1 MKMKPLPYPDWLDDL
16 WAKSPNKG
24 EGGHAESL
32 AQHTWFVL
40 ERLAEFIRLRPSLPQ
55 QLGRED
61 LWHLLYWSV
70 FFHDFGKAIPA
81 FQGVLRGQHDDKD
94 IWGKH
99 RHEVFS
105 LSFLSWIRNGLT
117 ASQFQWIAAAVVSH
131 HREYDEIRSL
141 YPSLNKG
148 DEDSLSTHLR
158 EIKIE
163 TLQGLWRWLVECSS
177 AWITALKLDSLGV
190 QSLHVVSQ
198 DEATVSIQQCGTE
211 HILFALKS
219 YRVFVE
225 SLLEAEQKFL
235 VSAMA
240 LRGHIIN
247 VDHSGSAHIEP
258 MPKLNIS
265 KVSIFTKRQISA
277 DNLFS
282 HQIEVEKVRGS
293 ALLVAPTG
301 SGKTEAALFWAA
313 QQEDASRLFYTLPFQ
328 ASMNAMKLRLS
339 EIFGNDCVGL
349 QHGRGLSAL
358 YTQLMEQEYGPAE
371 AAKNARRMKNLSE
384 LNYPPL
390 RVFSPYQMLKAMYRI
405 KGYEAQLTDYHNA
418 LFILD
423 EIHAYEVGRLAMIL
437 KTIQYLRQYYHARFF
452 VMSATFPTLIKNWLK
467 DALDDSV
474 EIIASQS
481 VYQKFQRHCLLVIEG
496 DLLSDKNILQ
506 ITNEAKTG
514 KSVLVVCNIVARAQ
528 QAYAILR
535 SELQG
540 VAQVELLHSRFN
552 MRDRMKKEKF
562 IIEKTGTRSGQRSA
576 VVLVATQTVEVSL
589 DIDFDTIFTD
599 PAPLEALVQRFGR
612 VNRRRR
618 METLAR
624 VQVFTKP
631 DDGQNIYDPRL
642 ISRTIQILRRENGKP
657 IDESKVGGW
666 LDEIYKDDIADSWQ
680 EEFWKVTKEF
690 ENVCVNTL
698 RPFATADSNLEDQFS
713 KLFDGI
719 EVLPNDLYDEF
730 LHRKEIDPIMAN
742 ELLVPIR
749 WGQYHMM
756 VNKGLIK
763 PRDLTIPPVVMSS
776 YNSELGLS
784 FTRTQKNDE
793 WY

>member
-1 MKMKPLPYPDWLDDL
+1 MKPSLYPDWLDDI
-16 WAKSPNKG
+16 WAKSSNKG

-40 ERLAEFIRLRPSLPQ
+40 ECLAEFIRLRPSLPQ

-61 LWHLLYWSV
+61 LWHLLYWSA

-81 FQGVLRGQHDDKD
+81 FQGVLRGQREDKD
-94 IWGKH
+94 MWGKH

-105 LSFLSWIRNGLT
+105 LSFLSWIQDDLT
-117 ASQFQWIAAAVVSH
+117 SNQFQWIVTAVVSH
-131 HREYDEIRSL
+131 HRECDEIRSL

-148 DEDSLSTHLR
+148 DEDPLSTHLGG
-158 EIKIE
+158 IKIE

-177 AWITALKLDSLGV
+177 NWITTLELDSFGV
-190 QSLHVVSQ
+190 RSLHVVSQ
-198 DEATVSIQQCGTE
+198 DEAITSIQQRGAE
-211 HILFALKS
+211 NIRFALKA
-219 YRVFVE
+219 YRVFIE
-225 SLLEAEQKFL
+225 SLTEAEQKIL

-240 LRGHIIN
+240 LRGYIIN

-258 MPKLNIS
+258 MPKLSIS
-265 KVSIFTKRQISA
+265 KTAITAKRQINT

-282 HQIEVEKVRGS
+282 HQIESGKAKGS

-358 YTQLMEQEYGPAE
+358 YTQLMEQEYDPTE
-371 AAKNARRMKNLSE
+371 AAKNARHMKNLSE

-437 KTIQYLRQYYHARFF
+437 KTIQYLRQHYHARFF

-467 DALDDSV
+467 DALNNPV
-474 EIIASQS
+474 EIIASQR

-506 ITNEAKTG
+506 ITNEAKAG

-528 QAYAILR
+528 QAYEILH
-535 SELQG
+535 SKLQG

-552 MRDRMKKEKF
+552 MRDRMKKERF
-562 IIEKTGTRSGQRSA
+562 IIEKTGARSDQRSA

-589 DIDFDTIFTD
+589 DIDLDTIFTD

-631 DDGQNIYDPRL
+631 DDGQNIYEPRL

-657 IDESKVGGW
+657 IDENKVGGW
-666 LDEIYKDDIADSWQ
+666 LDEIYKDDIADLWQ
-680 EEFWKVTKEF
+680 EEFRKITKEF
-690 ENVCVNTL
+690 EDVCINTL
-698 RPFATADSNLEDQFS
+698 RPFATADYNLEDQFS

-730 LHRKEIDPIMAN
+730 LYKKEIDSIMAN

-749 WGQYHMM
+749 WGQYHML

-763 PRDLTIPPVVMSS
+763 PRDLAIPPVVMSS

-784 FTRTQKNDE
+784 FNRTQKDDE
-793 WY
+793 WD

>member
-1 MKMKPLPYPDWLDDL
+1 MKPSPYPDWLDDL

-24 EGGHAESL
+24 EGGYAESL
-32 AQHTWFVL
+32 AQHTWLVL

-70 FFHDFGKAIPA
+70 FFHDFGKTIPA
-81 FQGVLRGQHDDKD
+81 FQGVLRGQREDKD
-94 IWGKH
+94 RWGKH

-105 LSFLSWIRNGLT
+105 LSFLSWIQDDLT
-117 ASQFQWIAAAVVSH
+117 SDQFQWIAAAVVSH
-131 HREYDEIRSL
+131 HRDCDEIRSL
-141 YPSLNKG
+141 YPSLNEG
-148 DEDSLSTHLR
+148 DEDPLSTHLR

-163 TLQGLWRWLVECSS
+163 TLQSLWRWLVECSGT
-177 AWITALKLDSLGV
+177 WITALKLDSFGV
-190 QSLHVVSQ
+190 RSLHVVSQ
-198 DEATVSIQQCGTE
+198 DEAIASTQQRGAE
-211 HILFALKS
+211 NIRFALKS
-219 YRVFVE
+219 YRVFIE
-225 SLLEAEQKFL
+225 SLEEVEQKIL
-235 VSAMA
+235 VGALA

-258 MPKLNIS
+258 MPQIIIS
-265 KVSIFTKRQISA
+265 KTAIIAKRQIN
-277 DNLFS
+277 DNELFS
-282 HQIEVEKVRGS
+282 HQIEAGETKGS

-313 QQEDASRLFYTLPFQ
+313 KQDHAPRLFYTLPFQ
-328 ASMNAMKLRLS
+328 ASMNTMKLRLD
-339 EIFGNDCVGL
+339 EIFGDDCVGL

-358 YTQLMEQEYGPAE
+358 YRQLMEREYSPAE
-371 AAKNARRMKNLSE
+371 AAQNARHMKNLSE
-384 LNYPPL
+384 LNHPPV

-437 KTIQYLRQYYHARFF
+437 KTIQYLRQHYHARFF

-467 DALDDSV
+467 DALDNPV
-474 EIIASQS
+474 EIIASQY

-506 ITNEAKTG
+506 VINEAKTG
-514 KSVLVVCNIVARAQ
+514 KSVLVVCNVVARAQ
-528 QAYAILR
+528 QAYEILH

-552 MRDRMKKEKF
+552 MRDRMRKESF
-562 IIEKTGTRSGQRSA
+562 IIEKTGARSDQRSA

-589 DIDFDTIFTD
+589 DIDLDTIFSD

-642 ISRTIQILRRENGKP
+642 VSRTIQILRRENGKP
-657 IDESKVGGW
+657 IDENKVGGW

-680 EEFWKVTKEF
+680 EEFQKITKEF
-690 ENVCVNTL
+690 EDICINTL
-698 RPFATADSNLEDQFS
+698 RPFATADYNLEDQFS

-730 LHRKEIDPIMAN
+730 LYKKEIDPIMAN

-749 WGQYHMM
+749 WGQYHML

-784 FTRTQKNDE
+784 FNRTQKDDE
-793 WY
+793 WD

>member
-1 MKMKPLPYPDWLDDL
+1 MRPSPYPDWLDDL

-40 ERLAEFIRLRPSLPQ
+40 ERLTEFIHLRPSLPQ
-55 QLGRED
+55 QLGHED

-81 FQGVLRGQHDDKD
+81 FQGVLRGRREDKD
-94 IWGKH
+94 EWGKH

-105 LSFLSWIRNGLT
+105 LSFLSWIQGDLT
-117 ASQFQWIAAAVVSH
+117 ADQFQWIVAAVVSH
-131 HREYDEIRSL
+131 HRDCDEIRSL

-148 DEDSLSTHLR
+148 GEDPLSAHLMGI
-158 EIKIE
+158 EIE
-163 TLQGLWRWLVECSS
+163 TLQGLWRWLMECSGT
-177 AWITALKLDSLGV
+177 WITALKLDLLGV
-190 QSLHVVSQ
+190 RSLQVVSQ
-198 DEATVSIQQCGTE
+198 HEAIASIQQRGAE
-211 HILFALKS
+211 NIRLALKS
-219 YRVFVE
+219 YRVFIE
-225 SLLEAEQKFL
+225 SLTEAEQKL
-235 VSAMA
+235 LISAMA

-258 MPKLNIS
+258 MPKLSIS
-265 KVSIFTKRQISA
+265 KTTVVTKRQINE
-277 DNLFS
+277 DDLFS
-282 HQIEVEKVRGS
+282 HQIESGKAKGS
-293 ALLVAPTG
+293 AFLVAPTG

-313 QQEDASRLFYTLPFQ
+313 QQGDASRLFYTLPFQ

-339 EIFGNDCVGL
+339 EIFGSDCVGL

-358 YTQLMEQEYGPAE
+358 YRQLMEQDPTE
-371 AAKNARRMKNLSE
+371 AAKKARHMKNLSE
-384 LNYPPL
+384 LNHPPL

-437 KTIQYLRQYYHARFF
+437 KTVQYLCQYYHARFF
-452 VMSATFPTLIKNWLK
+452 VMSATFPMLIKNRLR
-467 DALDDSV
+467 DALDNPV

-481 VYQKFQRHCLLVIEG
+481 VYQKFQRHCLLVMEG
-496 DLLSDKNILQ
+496 DLLSDKNISQ
-506 ITNEAKTG
+506 VISEAKEG
-514 KSVLVVCNIVARAQ
+514 KSVLVACNVVARAQ
-528 QAYAILR
+528 QAYEILH

-540 VAQVELLHSRFN
+540 IAQVELLHSRFN
-552 MRDRMKKEKF
+552 MRDRMKKENY
-562 IIEKTGTRSGQRSA
+562 IIEKTGVRSNRHSA

-589 DIDFDTIFTD
+589 DIDLDTIFTD

-618 METLAR
+618 MEMLAR
-624 VQVFTKP
+624 VHVFTKP
-631 DDGQNIYDPRL
+631 DDGQSIYDPRL
-642 ISRTIQILRRENGKP
+642 VSRTIQILRRENGKP
-657 IDESKVGGW
+657 IDESKVGVW
-666 LDEIYKDDIADSWQ
+666 LDEIYKDDIADLWQ
-680 EEFWKVTKEF
+680 EEFQKITREF
-690 ENVCVNTL
+690 EDVCINTL
-698 RPFATADSNLEDQFS
+698 RPFAAVDSNLEDQFS

-730 LHRKEIDPIMAN
+730 LHKKEIDPIMAN

-749 WGQYHMM
+749 WGQYHML

-763 PRDLTIPPVVMSS
+763 PRDLTIPPVIMSS
-776 YNSELGLS
+776 YSTELGLS
-784 FTRTQKNDE
+784 FNRTQRNDE
-793 WY
+793 WD